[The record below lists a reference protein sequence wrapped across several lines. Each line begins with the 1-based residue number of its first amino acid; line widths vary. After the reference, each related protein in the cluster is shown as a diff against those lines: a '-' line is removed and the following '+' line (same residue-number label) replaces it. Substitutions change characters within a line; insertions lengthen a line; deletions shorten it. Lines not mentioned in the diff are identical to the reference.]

1 MSRKPPPARTAGPVG
16 RDDVLAELRR
26 VVDEAAAGRGRLLLV
41 AGEAGIGKTTM
52 LTAAAGYAESRGAR
66 VAWGWGWPGEGAPG
80 YWPWIQVMRTLGLD
94 IPWPAQESGQ
104 AVRDAPA
111 SERFRLFDEVTS
123 LLLAESRIQPLLVL
137 LDDLQWA
144 DQPSQLMLDFLARR
158 LPAGA
163 LAVVGSYRDTE
174 PIPGSTPGPAL
185 AALAALAA
193 RATVLP
199 LTGLGPDA
207 VGALV
212 AGVVGD
218 QRATE
223 LAAGVHRRTGGN
235 PFFVQQVS
243 WLLHSGQDGIPPGV
257 HEALE
262 LRFAALPAVAAA
274 TLRTAAVIG
283 QQFSADLV
291 ARAVGQPPGAVAEAL
306 AAAVR
311 ARVVSGDGTGSYRF
325 AHDLFREY
333 AYDQLSPAERASLHR
348 RIGQALEASRAAGG
362 ARSDQPSP
370 VAELARHFVLADPA
384 SAQAWEY
391 SVAAA
396 REAAAR
402 LAYEEAVRHWEYA
415 VAAADAR
422 PADRTGALLEL
433 AEARRRAGQGEAAGQ
448 AYLRVAVLARGD
460 YPPRPPREA
469 MARAGPDPRGLA
481 RAALGLH
488 AIGTRL
494 WWPPAEVIALLSEAF
509 DALGPGQNDDP
520 LRLRVM
526 ASLARALAWH
536 GLDLPRART
545 LAAEAVA
552 AARAGGDPLTLAAC
566 LLAQHHA
573 VWAPDTA
580 PERLRIAAEVAEL
593 AERAADD
600 EILLEV
606 RLLAANDRLE
616 LADPGF
622 RAELEEFLRLAAT
635 SRQPRFRYAAL
646 VRRATLALL
655 AGRLEEA
662 GQLIGQAEILGGE
675 CGEPGVRDVRYDQ
688 GWDLLTAQGRLG
700 ELAGT
705 LPEMFPDPESTQARG
720 ARAQVLIAA
729 GARDEAAEVVAPL
742 LDRGPEVM
750 PANHQRLIG
759 LAHAAEVTAALGIVP
774 TAERIYLALEPFAGQ
789 AVVSGVAV
797 TFKGAVAHHLGV
809 LAAVLGRTAAAASHL
824 ARAVATHDRLGAV
837 TWSLRS
843 QYELARVRLDQPGCR
858 EAAVSALAEVA
869 RKARALG
876 LAQLARDAEA
886 AGFAAGQAPVTEG
899 IFTRDGAMWTLAYG
913 GVSVRMRD
921 AKGLSD
927 LAVLLAAPGRQVS
940 AADLIAAA
948 GAGQAGLADLRLG
961 ADEVLDAT
969 ARRQIRARLASLG
982 EDIAEAESWNDP
994 ERAARARAERDALL
1008 RELTAA
1014 AGLAG
1019 QPRMLGDQ
1027 SERARKAVTARI
1039 RDVMARIE
1047 RVHPALAG
1055 HLMESVTTGTRC
1067 SYSPPTPVR
1076 WRL

>member
-1 MSRKPPPARTAGPVG
+1 
-16 RDDVLAELRR
+16 
-26 VVDEAAAGRGRLLLV
+26 
-41 AGEAGIGKTTM
+41 
-52 LTAAAGYAESRGAR
+52 
-66 VAWGWGWPGEGAPG
+66 
-80 YWPWIQVMRTLGLD
+80 MRMLGLD
-94 IPWPAQESGQ
+94 IPWPAQDSGQ
-104 AVRDAPA
+104 PVSDAPA

-123 LLLAESRIQPLLVL
+123 LLLAESRIQPLLLL

-144 DQPSQLMLDFLARR
+144 DQPSQLLLDFLARR

-163 LAVVGSYRDTE
+163 VAVVGSYRDTE
-174 PIPGSTPGPAL
+174 PAPGPV
-185 AALAALAA
+185 LAALAA
-193 RATVLP
+193 RTTVLP
-199 LTGLGPDA
+199 LTGLGPAA
-207 VGALV
+207 VGDLV
-212 AGVVGD
+212 AEVVGE
-218 QRATE
+218 QRAAKV
-223 LAAGVHRRTGGN
+223 AAGVHRRTGGN

-243 WLLHSGQDGIPPGV
+243 WLLRSGQEGIPPGV
-257 HEALE
+257 HEAME
-262 LRFAALPAVAAA
+262 LRFAGLPGAAA
-274 TLRTAAVIG
+274 AALRTAAVIG
-283 QQFSADLV
+283 QRFSADLV
-291 ARAVGQPPGAVAEAL
+291 ALVSGPPSGSPSGPPSGTVAEAL

-311 ARVVSGDGTGSYRF
+311 ARVVSRDGTGTYRF

-333 AYDQLSPAERASLHR
+333 AYDQLPAAERAGLHR
-348 RIGQALEASRAAGG
+348 RIGQALEASRAAGSEV
-362 ARSDQPSP
+362 AL
-370 VAELARHFVLADPA
+370 AELARHFVLADPV

-402 LAYEEAVRHWEYA
+402 LAYEEAVRHWEHA
-415 VAAADAR
+415 AAAADAR

-433 AEARRRAGQGEAAGQ
+433 ADARRRAGQGQAAGQ
-448 AYLRVAVLARGD
+448 AYLRAAVLARGD
-460 YPPRPPREA
+460 ETLVPPRPPRED
-469 MARAGPDPRGLA
+469 MARNAPDPAALA

-488 AIGTRL
+488 AIGTRT
-494 WWPPAEVIALLSEAF
+494 WWPPDQVVALLCEALDAFGSES
-509 DALGPGQNDDP
+509 GGEP
-520 LRLRVM
+520 LRLHVM
-526 ASLARALAWH
+526 ASLSRALAWH

-552 AARAGGDPLTLAAC
+552 AARAGGDPTTLAAC

-573 VWAPDTA
+573 VWAPGTA
-580 PERLRIAAEVAEL
+580 PERLRIAADVVEV

-600 EILLEV
+600 EILLEA
-606 RLLAANDRLE
+606 RLLAATDRLE
-616 LADPGF
+616 LADPAF
-622 RAELEEFLRLAAT
+622 RAELDEFLRLAAA

-662 GQLIGQAEILGGE
+662 SQLIGQAEILGEE

-705 LPEMFPDPESTQARG
+705 LPEMFPDPESVQARG
-720 ARAQVLIAA
+720 SRAQVLIAA

-742 LDRGPEVM
+742 LDRGPEVI
-750 PANHQRLIG
+750 PANHQRLTG
-759 LAHAAEVTAALGIVP
+759 LAYAAEVTAALGIVP
-774 TAERIYLALEPFAGQ
+774 AAERIYFALEPFADR
-789 AVVSGVAV
+789 AVVSGVTV

-824 ARAVATHDRLGAV
+824 EQAVATHDRLGAV

-843 QYELARVRLDQPGCR
+843 QYELARVRLDQPGRR
-858 EAAVSALAEVA
+858 ETALSSLAEVA
-869 RKARALG
+869 RKARTLG

-886 AGFAAGQAPVTEG
+886 AGFAAGQVPVTEG
-899 IFTRDGAMWTLAYG
+899 VFARDGAMWTLSYG
-913 GVSVRMRD
+913 GVTARMRD

-927 LAVLLAAPGRQVS
+927 LAVLLAAPGRQVP

-948 GAGQAGLADLRLG
+948 GAGQAGLVDLRMG

-994 ERAARARAERDALL
+994 ERAARARTERDALL

-1014 AGLAG
+1014 AGPAG
-1019 QPRMLGDQ
+1019 QPRLLGDQ

-1039 RDVMARIE
+1039 RDVIGRLE
-1047 RVHPALAG
+1047 PVHPALAG
-1055 HLMESVTTGTRC
+1055 HLRESVTTGTRC
-1067 SYSPPTPVR
+1067 SYSPPTPVT
-1076 WRL
+1076 WRF